1 MSEQTSGP
9 QGPSAH
15 GNGAQSTGQHSAGP
29 QNPATH
35 GAGPPSAD
43 AADRAAVR
51 PLVAALRDPA
61 VRDAVVRD
69 AATPDGASPPA
80 ADPAAAEA
88 SFAAAAVAAMS
99 AAVPRADGD
108 NPALVKLYWHLAVTG
123 ILTFAGFMVAL
134 MVARFGVFSDL
145 LLLVLLAGSTGAVI
159 NNYYRLAKLACADSA
174 SVPEMDNS
182 VFTVQLYVSVL
193 IAGVLGFVMYGL
205 CVSGL
210 IAGDLFPAFQG
221 VQADYASVTDLMAR
235 VSPASNVDA
244 AKAVVW
250 AFIAGFSEKMIPNMI
265 DRVASRAET
274 RAG

>member
-9 QGPSAH
+9 QGPSAL

-29 QNPATH
+29 QSPATH
-35 GAGPPSAD
+35 GVGPPSAD

-51 PLVAALRDPA
+51 PLVDALRDAP
-61 VRDAVVRD
+61 VRDAV
-69 AATPDGASPPA
+69 TPDGASPPA

-88 SFAAAAVAAMS
+88 SFAAAAVAAAAMS